1 MTTSQ
6 IKLQAGCALMSLA
19 LCAGAHELQDNRATL
34 VQRDTRHVSLQL
46 YVGLPDVMHQVLAPK
61 RPFPEFVMAM
71 TAVAPPEFAAAALAM
86 QKKIEQ
92 EMRVVDDKGTAMMLS
107 NWAWPAPTQLQAAL
121 RERAMELA
129 VAPADHSLAMPIEV
143 RAELR
148 SSTPIRALQVQFP
161 ASLKRVM
168 LVYYRPK
175 QVWAGSAK
183 PSPLLTF
190 GDAIP

>member
-1 MTTSQ
+1 MKISQ
-6 IKLQAGCALMSLA
+6 LKLQAGCALMMLT
-19 LCAGAHELQDNRATL
+19 LYVGAHELQDNRATL

-46 YVGLPDVMHQVLAPK
+46 YVSLPDVMHQVLAPK
-61 RPFPEFVMAM
+61 RPYPEFVMAM
-71 TAVAPPEFAAAALAM
+71 AAVAPPEFAATALAM
-86 QKKIEQ
+86 QKKVEQ

-129 VAPADHSLAMPIEV
+129 VAPADHSHTKPLEV

-148 SSTPIRALQVQFP
+148 ASSPIKALQVQFP
-161 ASLKRVM
+161 AALKKVM

-175 QVWAGSAK
+175 QVWAESGK
-183 PSPLLTF
+183 PSPLLIF
-190 GDAIP
+190 GDATR

>member
-1 MTTSQ
+1 MTISQ
-6 IKLQAGCALMSLA
+6 LKLIAGCGLMALA

-46 YVGLPDVMHQVLAPK
+46 YVSLPDVMHQVLAPK

-71 TAVAPPEFAAAALAM
+71 AAVAPPEFAAAALTV
-86 QKKIEQ
+86 QKKVEQ

-129 VAPADHSLAMPIEV
+129 VAPADHSHTVPLEV

-148 SSTPIRALQVQFP
+148 ASTPIKALQVQFP
-161 ASLKRVM
+161 AALKKVM

-175 QVWAGSAK
+175 QVWAGSGK

-190 GDAIP
+190 GDATP